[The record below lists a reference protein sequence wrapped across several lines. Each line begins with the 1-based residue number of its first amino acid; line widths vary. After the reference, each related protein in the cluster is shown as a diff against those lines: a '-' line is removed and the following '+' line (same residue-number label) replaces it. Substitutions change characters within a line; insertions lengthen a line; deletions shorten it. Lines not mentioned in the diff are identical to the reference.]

1 MFIGKVLRGLH
12 GAVCPN
18 YDSLSISPRLNGTPH
33 GDSADL
39 KQGNLALN
47 ARDRMPETEWGCH
60 KLSVP

>member
-1 MFIGKVLRGLH
+1 MFLGKALRGLH

-18 YDSLSISPRLNGTPH
+18 YNSLSRSPRLNSTPH

-47 ARDRMPETEWGCH
+47 ARDRIGCCH
-60 KLSVP
+60 KLSVL